1 MKPTRKP
8 RQCAWHEIDGE
19 PCERMTKMATNEYGG
34 IPACRHHI
42 GHMLA
47 TISAEFDDAVLE
59 ADREIRQSRHLIAE
73 EALRE
78 HMESDGCDVVRYQG
92 KIERDMAEV
101 EARRPPNYVY
111 YMRCGDYVK
120 IGRSHNP
127 VDRWRAIRSIGGVR
141 APEGLDLTTVTLDRV
156 EVADVKMEMFRHDQF
171 SHLRVAG
178 EWFEHGPEIE
188 NLMQTKDR
196 PEAHFPSLNTR

>member
-8 RQCAWHEIDGE
+8 RQCAWHTLDGE
-19 PCERMTKMATNEYGG
+19 PCERMTTMATNEFGG
-34 IPACRHHI
+34 IPACRDHI

-47 TISAEFDDAVLE
+47 TISAEVDDAMLE
-59 ADREIRQSRHLIAE
+59 ADRELRESRHLIAE

-78 HMESDGCDVVRYQG
+78 HMESDGCDVVRYQDE
-92 KIERDMAEV
+92 IEHDLSVV
-101 EARRPPNYVY
+101 ESRRPPNYIY

-120 IGRSHNP
+120 IGRSHTP
-127 VDRWRAIRSIGGVR
+127 VARWRTIRNLGGVR

-156 EVADVKMEMFRHDQF
+156 EVAGVEMERFRHDQF

-178 EWFEHGPEIE
+178 EWFEYGPEIE
-188 NLMQTKDR
+188 KLMQAKDR
-196 PEAHFPSLNTR
+196 PATHFPRLSA